1 MSLTS
6 FTVCQGEAC
15 QAEAC
20 QTEAYQAK
28 ACQVEACQAEACQ
41 ALNRVSLAVSP
52 KMEANQIAMLI
63 FL

>member
-15 QAEAC
+15 KAEAC
-20 QTEAYQAK
+20 QAEAYQAK

-41 ALNRVSLAVSP
+41 ALNRVPLTVSLI
-52 KMEANQIAMLI
+52 MEATQIAMLI